1 MKKNISPFIKWV
13 GGKTQLINEINE
25 MLPKEI
31 DTYIEPFIGGGAI
44 LFSLLENRDIPNIV
58 INDSNIDLVNTYKTV
73 RDNVNELINI
83 LSIFEYNYHSID
95 GDNNLKNKYYYRMRE
110 IFNSHSEDI
119 ITQSAIFI
127 FLNKTCFN
135 GLFRVNKKNEFN
147 VPIGGYRLPKIC
159 DSNNLLNI
167 SLKLK
172 NVTIL
177 CGDYSETLKYAKGK
191 TLFYFDPP
199 YKPLSKTSGFISYQN
214 NTFNDDE
221 QIRLNSFCLEL
232 NRLNYKWILSNSK
245 PDNDFFDELYKD
257 FNIHEVLARRVIN
270 SKGDKR
276 GEISELLIN
285 NIDEKI
291 NS

>member
-1 MKKNISPFIKWV
+1 
-13 GGKTQLINEINE
+13 
-25 MLPKEI
+25 
-31 DTYIEPFIGGGAI
+31 
-44 LFSLLENRDIPNIV
+44 
-58 INDSNIDLVNTYKTV
+58 
-73 RDNVNELINI
+73 
-83 LSIFEYNYHSID
+83 
-95 GDNNLKNKYYYRMRE
+95 MRE

-147 VPIGGYRLPKIC
+147 VPIGSYRLPKIC

-291 NS
+291 KS

>member
-13 GGKTQLINEINE
+13 GGKTQLISEINE

-44 LFSLLENRDIPNIV
+44 LFSLLENREIPNIV

-110 IFNSHSEDI
+110 NFNSHSEDI

-167 SLKLK
+167 SQKLK

-177 CGDYSETLKYAKGK
+177 CGDYSETLKYTKGK

-199 YKPLSKTSGFISYQN
+199 YKPLSKTSGFISYQS

-221 QIRLNSFCLEL
+221 QIRLNTFCLEL

-245 PDNDFFDELYKD
+245 PDNDFFNDLYKD

-285 NIDEKI
+285 NIDEEI

>member
-58 INDSNIDLVNTYKTV
+58 INDRNIDLVNTYKTV

-147 VPIGGYRLPKIC
+147 VPIGSYRLPKIC